1 MPGGSA
7 PSCSHACSCA
17 SEAPGC
23 SGAAPGR
30 MLSVIWQRPPAAA
43 RKNSRCYGFLL
54 LSGAQLLFESH
65 GAPCFSECLYVCLP
79 FVMLKTTLGSQGE
92 RNCFLHLRTKQG
104 LARIWDLLTK
114 QVYQWTQKNNF
125 CIWTQLYFC
134 GWLRCSV
141 FLESCPSPRA
151 CYVSNIV
158 LYNFPIYCSEY
169 LNKAST
175 AFIPILQTRKLQ
187 HVQWRD
193 LPKVT

>member
-1 MPGGSA
+1 MNSFLKFFGGIIIGSGIPRKPRCVLRASCLGQVPGGSA

-114 QVYQWTQKNNF
+114 
-125 CIWTQLYFC
+125 
-134 GWLRCSV
+134 
-141 FLESCPSPRA
+141 
-151 CYVSNIV
+151 
-158 LYNFPIYCSEY
+158 
-169 LNKAST
+169 
-175 AFIPILQTRKLQ
+175 
-187 HVQWRD
+187 
-193 LPKVT
+193 